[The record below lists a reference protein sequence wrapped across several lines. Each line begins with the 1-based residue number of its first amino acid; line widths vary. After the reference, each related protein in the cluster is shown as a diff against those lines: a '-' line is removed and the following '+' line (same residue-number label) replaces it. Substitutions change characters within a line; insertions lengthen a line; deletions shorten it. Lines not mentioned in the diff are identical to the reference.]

1 MRTRVRTPVSRPGA
15 RRASRERNRRPEV
28 VQFQS
33 WQRWMPQP
41 IASLVRLVRAL
52 AH

>member
-1 MRTRVRTPVSRPGA
+1 MKTRVLTPVPRPGTP
-15 RRASRERNRRPEV
+15 RVSRERNQRPEV

-33 WQRWMPQP
+33 WQRWMPQQTAP
-41 IASLVRLVRAL
+41 LVRLVRAL